1 MDYGPYF
8 GGPATAGMR
17 VITTV
22 PPAVEPVTLA
32 EAKLWARVENPDEDG
47 LMSDLIVAARERVEV
62 DLKRALITQTKTLFL
77 GGFPSAWSQI
87 QLPYPPLQ
95 SVVSV
100 AYTGMAGMPFT
111 ADPSSYI
118 FAVGSSPGR
127 VWLPLGSVWPITA
140 PFPDSV
146 QITYVCG
153 YGDTAA
159 AVPMTIRLAMRAL
172 IAANYLYRESH
183 QVIQGGTLASTPMYE
198 DFIRSES
205 FGAYG

>member
-8 GGPATAGMR
+8 GGPAPAGMR
-17 VITTV
+17 VVTTV

-32 EAKLWARVENPDEDG
+32 EAKLWARVENPDEDQ
-47 LMSDLIVAARERVEV
+47 LMSDLIVAARQRVEV
-62 DLKRALITQTKTLFL
+62 DLKRALITQTKTLFM

-100 AYTGMAGMPFT
+100 VYTSMLGTPVT
-111 ADPSSYI
+111 ADP
-118 FAVGSSPGR
+118 AVYLSAANSSPGR

-146 QITYVCG
+146 RITYVCG
-153 YGDTAA
+153 YGDTAVS
-159 AVPMTIRLAMRAL
+159 VPMTIRLAMRAL

-183 QVIQGGTLASTPMYE
+183 QLIQGGVLASTPMYD